1 MRRVKWILFFVLGIM
16 VVMAALA
23 LAKTPNSVKKAKRVN
38 EQGAKLYG
46 KYCAACHGVD
56 LNGGMAESLRD
67 NSWAYA
73 KSSSE
78 IKILIKNGNVDV
90 GMPAFKGQLSNAD
103 INALHSYIVSSQEEK
118 ITAATQAVLAG
129 SNLLETQ
136 VWIDGLETPWGLV
149 FTGESTALVTEKN
162 GNLHQIKDGK
172 LLPSPIS
179 GTPKVNSKG
188 QGGLM
193 DIAIDPDY
201 RDNGWVYLSFSHQ
214 LETGPVLNMTKVIR
228 GRIKDGKWQ
237 NEQVLFAAKPDH
249 YLKTS
254 HHYGSRITF
263 DGEGH
268 MFFSIGER
276 GKKDMAQD
284 ITRPN
289 GKIHRLMRDG
299 SVPKDNPF
307 VGDPTAYPSIYSYG
321 NRNPQGLIYAN
332 GKLWETEHGPKG
344 GDELNLIKSGANYG
358 WPVISYGRNYS
369 GAELTPYTHMEGME
383 QPISQWTPSIAACG
397 LDVVSGE
404 MFKWWDG
411 YLLAGALKF
420 KELRLIKLRGGQ
432 YVSEQILLKDRGR
445 VRDVTIGTDGAI
457 YVVLNKPGQILRLTP
472 GSDYGVH

>member
-1 MRRVKWILFFVLGIM
+1 MRRVKWILFVVLGVM

-38 EQGAKLYG
+38 EQGAKLYA
-46 KYCAACHGVD
+46 KHCAACHGVD

-67 NSWAYA
+67 DIWAYA
-73 KSSSE
+73 KSANE
-78 IKILIKNGNVDV
+78 IKALIKNGNVDV
-90 GMPAFKGQLSNAD
+90 GMPAFKDQLSSAD

-118 ITAATQAVLAG
+118 ITAATQAVQAG
-129 SNLLETQ
+129 SDLLKTQ
-136 VWIDGLETPWGLV
+136 IWIDGLETPWGLV
-149 FTGESTALVTEKN
+149 FTGENTALVTEKN
-162 GNLHQIKDGK
+162 GSLYQIKDGK
-172 LLPSPIS
+172 LLQTPITGMPSV
-179 GTPKVNSKG
+179 TSKG

-201 RDNGWVYLSFSHQ
+201 KDNGWIYLSFSHE
-214 LETGPVLNMTKVIR
+214 LENNLSMTKIIR
-228 GRIKDGKWQ
+228 GHIKDGSWQ
-237 NEQVLFAAKPDH
+237 DEQILFAAKPEH

-263 DGEGH
+263 DDKGH
-268 MFFSIGER
+268 LYFSLGDR

-289 GKIHRLMRDG
+289 GKIHRVMRDG
-299 SVPKDNPF
+299 SIPKDNPF
-307 VGDPTAYPSIYSYG
+307 VGNPKAYPSIYSFG
-321 NRNPQGLIYAN
+321 NRNPQGLVYAN

-369 GAELTPYTHMEGME
+369 GTELTPYTHMEGME

-397 LDVVSGE
+397 LDVISGD
-404 MFKWWDG
+404 MFSKWDG

-420 KELRLIKLRGGQ
+420 KELRLIKLRDGQ

-457 YVVLNKPGQILRLTP
+457 YVILNRPGQILRLSP
-472 GSDYGVH
+472 GSAYGVH